1 METRQSL
8 HWFSLWAARRAC
20 GNGGATTGET
30 QGLSSRTTP
39 KGATRA
45 KVRTSGGLARR
56 LSGIFGKVESSLRHL
71 VHVGA
76 ACLDQPSPSPRL
88 SLCLSLSHSGGGAQR
103 GRTFCLDGHARHG
116 HLKRAAEGPPVPPQA
131 MVNVPSLFC
140 ARWKP
145 RGASRPLGWRL
156 THPNAKIDSPIAMLL
171 EACKPR
177 LASAQG

>member
-1 METRQSL
+1 MERVMETRQSL

-88 SLCLSLSHSGGGAQR
+88 SLCLSLSGGGAQR
-103 GRTFCLDGHARHG
+103 GGTFCLDGHASE
-116 HLKRAAEGPPVPPQA
+116 AWPPEGSSRMASRSPLGNGQCS
-131 MVNVPSLFC
+131 PSLLC
-140 ARWKP
+140 SLDTSWRVSAVR
-145 RGASRPLGWRL
+145 LGSDTTQRR
-156 THPNAKIDSPIAMLL
+156 D
-171 EACKPR
+171 
-177 LASAQG
+177 

>member
-1 METRQSL
+1 MEGQRLEKTRGCPRG
-8 HWFSLWAARRAC
+8 RR
-20 GNGGATTGET
+20 
-30 QGLSSRTTP
+30 P
-39 KGATRA
+39 KWLTEPRCELLE
-45 KVRTSGGLARR
+45 GLARR